1 MSLNSLLY
9 HKYSLELTSY
19 AAHAPQLKG
28 AVPFI
33 VPSTMDSQNNN
44 GTAQNRVTTVLD
56 CSGCPNFGVGAGR
69 TDTWFQYGGRCCHG
83 LSMCQLQGIVCRL
96 MSIYAHISR
105 GGSSPKSDCCKL
117 GCSRDFSRGSG
128 VMPPGKF

>member
-33 VPSTMDSQNNN
+33 VPSTMDSQNSN

-56 CSGCPNFGVGAGR
+56 CSGCPNFGVGAEQEELTRGFNMAEGVA
-69 TDTWFQYGGRCCHG
+69 TVYRC
-83 LSMCQLQGIVCRL
+83 
-96 MSIYAHISR
+96 AN
-105 GGSSPKSDCCKL
+105 CKEL
-117 GCSRDFSRGSG
+117 FA
-128 VMPPGKF
+128 V

>member
-33 VPSTMDSQNNN
+33 VPSTMDSQNSNE
-44 GTAQNRVTTVLD
+44 TAQNRVTTVLD

-83 LSMCQLQGIVCRL
+83 LSMCQLQGIVCRFNVN
-96 MSIYAHISR
+96 ICTHKQGRI
-105 GGSSPKSDCCKL
+105 
-117 GCSRDFSRGSG
+117 
-128 VMPPGKF
+128 